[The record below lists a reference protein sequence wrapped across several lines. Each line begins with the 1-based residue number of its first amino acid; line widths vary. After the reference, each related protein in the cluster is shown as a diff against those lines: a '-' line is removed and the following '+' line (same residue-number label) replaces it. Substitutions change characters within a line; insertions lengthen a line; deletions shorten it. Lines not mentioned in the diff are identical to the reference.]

1 LGPRSKSFLRKYFC
15 TGKITLALNAMAK
28 AAKETIA
35 KQSKQQE
42 KKNKGKRQANQRG
55 QGPLRK
61 TKAVVRNEDSGDDQ
75 PKGSPSKYSAP
86 ANGSDEES
94 EEFDVLDIGGT
105 GDPPPQ
111 VLNTPVVIAGGGS
124 VSSSNRS
131 GRSISS
137 QSTTSDNVSQPD
149 TTARQIQ
156 CEFLCVLVFP

>member
-1 LGPRSKSFLRKYFC
+1 
-15 TGKITLALNAMAK
+15 MAK

-42 KKNKGKRQANQRG
+42 KKNKGKRQASSRG
-55 QGPLRK
+55 PVPLRK
-61 TKAVVRNEDSGDDQ
+61 SKAVERDASSGDDQ

-94 EEFDVLDIGGT
+94 EFEELDIGGT
-105 GDPPPQ
+105 GDSTSQ
-111 VLNTPVVIAGGGS
+111 ALTSPVVIAGGGS

>member
-1 LGPRSKSFLRKYFC
+1 
-15 TGKITLALNAMAK
+15 MAK
-28 AAKETIA
+28 AAKESIA
-35 KQSKQQE
+35 KQGKQQE
-42 KKNKGKRQANQRG
+42 KKNKGKRQADTRG
-55 QGPLRK
+55 PVKLRK
-61 TKAVVRNEDSGDDQ
+61 SKAVLRNEESDDEQ

-86 ANGSDEES
+86 ANGTDEES
-94 EEFDVLDIGGT
+94 SEFDVLDIGGT
-105 GDPPPQ
+105 DDPPPQ
-111 VLNTPVVIAGGGS
+111 VLNTPVVMAGAGS